1 MCALKNLIYLSSTK
15 IQGDTLAVMER
26 REKDGIEKV
35 AIEMKKNG
43 ISVEMIM
50 KCTGLSR
57 EEVEEL

>member
-1 MCALKNLIYLSSTK
+1 
-15 IQGDTLAVMER
+15 MER